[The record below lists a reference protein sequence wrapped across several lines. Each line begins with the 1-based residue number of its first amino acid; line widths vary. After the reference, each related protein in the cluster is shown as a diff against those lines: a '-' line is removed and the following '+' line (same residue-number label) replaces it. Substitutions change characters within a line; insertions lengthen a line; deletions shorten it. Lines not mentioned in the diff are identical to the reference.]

1 MPLLLF
7 VASTKIIQLNYR
19 NATLLPTAVQA
30 HGAAK
35 KKLFNY
41 HATAISGRSPDG
53 GFLRLRL
60 FLCLILPTAF
70 LPPFDELNRWT
81 TVWIN
86 ELVKNAFNVFLMTC
100 QVGTH
105 PPTKSVAPAAA
116 KAAAKSKGHPIFL
129 QFKFVLFRPCARYTQ
144 TNSST
149 IGCPRKKSEIF
160 VFKPLVLIFIY
171 FYKENDFFLWVY
183 SSISHIRASI
193 FAAVLCWGHCK

>member
-1 MPLLLF
+1 MPLCCQQQYKLMELQKKNF
-7 VASTKIIQLNYR
+7 SITTQRQFPVVVL
-19 NATLLPTAVQA
+19 TAVSSASAFSCASFCQRP
-30 HGAAK
+30 
-35 KKLFNY
+35 
-41 HATAISGRSPDG
+41 SSPS
-53 GFLRLRL
+53 
-60 FLCLILPTAF
+60 
-70 LPPFDELNRWT
+70 PPFDELNRWT

-129 QFKFVLFRPCARYTQ
+129 QFKFVLFRPCDRYTQ
-144 TNSST
+144 TNSRT

-171 FYKENDFFLWVY
+171 FYKENDFFLRVY

>member
-116 KAAAKSKGHPIFL
+116 KAAAKSKGHPFFYSSNL
-129 QFKFVLFRPCARYTQ
+129 FCFVLVTGTLKPIPAQLVAQERRVK
-144 TNSST
+144 SSFSSRLSWFLST
-149 IGCPRKKSEIF
+149 SIKRMIF
-160 VFKPLVLIFIY
+160 FCECIVAF
-171 FYKENDFFLWVY
+171 
-183 SSISHIRASI
+183 HI
-193 FAAVLCWGHCK
+193 